1 MKDFLLRESVG
12 DNLVPELAKIGF
24 DESYRAKAANKYR
37 YKNFKI
43 YPLNPA
49 QANILKQTALSVG
62 ADCATHRNV
71 ITGTIE
77 ESAVILGGSVSELRL
92 ISQKLKLQ
100 PFSLSKV
107 ADKIEEVLNA
117 DRNRKTKIVGVLN
130 VTPDSFSD
138 GGLYTDSDKACRHL
152 VQMIEDG
159 ADMIDIGA
167 ESTRP
172 QAEDVSVAIQIERL
186 KPVLSFL
193 EKENLKTKVSVD
205 TRSSEVAN
213 FVLNMGVHFINDVSG
228 FDYDAKMPEVIGR
241 YGAGVMLQHSKGT
254 PKEMQDNPTYDDV
267 IGEIYDSLRDK
278 TELAKSFGIE
288 DIIVDPGIGFG
299 KKREDNFEIL
309 DKIEEFYGLN
319 YPVMAGVSRK
329 SFLGV
334 KADNNSLKDSLTLAV
349 SYPLVKSGVDY
360 LRVHNVKLHAELI
373 KLVNYNC
380 PLS

>member
-1 MKDFLLRESVG
+1 MKDFLLREIVG

-100 PFSLSKV
+100 PFSLSKL
-107 ADKIEEVLNA
+107 ADKIEELLNA

-241 YGAGVMLQHSKGT
+241 YGAGVILQHSKGT